1 MKITAARHDPRHI
14 FDIHRHHAVMLRRR
28 ATAVHTCC
36 MPQAMLP
43 STAAAD
49 HGAAHG
55 CRTDHE
61 SDAHAPDQV
70 THEGTEGEQSG
81 QCDHKP
87 RPPHDAL
94 ADASE
99 RTLSTQAAHECMHQA
114 APDGPS
120 RA

>member
-1 MKITAARHDPRHI
+1 
-14 FDIHRHHAVMLRRR
+14 MLRRR

-36 MPQAMLP
+36 MPQAILP

-61 SDAHAPDQV
+61 SDAHARDQV

-81 QCDHKP
+81 QRDHKP
-87 RPPHDAL
+87 QPPHDAL
-94 ADASE
+94 ADAGE
-99 RTLSTQAAHECMHQA
+99 AAEA
-114 APDGPS
+114 VPVDVDWPRWLPTGAK
-120 RA
+120 